1 MKSIG
6 EYLKEARLKKRY
18 SLAKIEDETKIKK
31 EFIEAIEK
39 MDWKK
44 LPDFSIVL
52 GFIKS
57 LSQFLELD
65 EKKTTAIFRRDYSL
79 KKETGINP
87 KPDVSKEFTW
97 TPKLT
102 FWLGLGLTI
111 LVILGYLVFQYKRFI
126 SSPNLTVSEPKQGQT
141 VTLSKV
147 LVVGKTDEDATV
159 KVNNQP
165 VLLGTDGTFQV
176 EIQIYGGTKEIVI
189 QAVSRSG
196 KETIIRRTINP
207 MLQ

>member
-18 SLAKIEDETKIKK
+18 SLAKVEDETKIKK

-52 GFIKS
+52 GFVKS
-57 LSQFLELD
+57 MAQFLD
-65 EKKTTAIFRRDYSL
+65 IDDKKTAAIFRRDYSF
-79 KKETGINP
+79 KKEVGINP
-87 KPDVSKEFTW
+87 KPDISRQFTW

-102 FWLGLGLTI
+102 FWLGMGLTV
-111 LVILGYLVFQYKRFI
+111 LAILGYLGFQYKRFV
-126 SSPNLTVSEPKQGQT
+126 SPPSLSVSEPKEGQT
-141 VTLSKV
+141 ITLSKV

-165 VLLGTDGTFQV
+165 VLLGTDGTFEV
-176 EIQIYGGTKEIVI
+176 EIQIYGGTKEIVV
-189 QAVSRSG
+189 QAISRSG
-196 KETIIRRTINP
+196 KKTIIRRTINP